1 VFGYYIEVTHAHK
14 DKVPDTWIRKQT
26 LTNAERY
33 ITPELKVYEE
43 KILNAE
49 DRIFELEMKY
59 WQEFV
64 QRMSEYV
71 APMQVNA
78 AILAKLDCLSTFA
91 HVSNVNSYVRPQVMD
106 DKVLEIRD
114 LRHPVIEKQLPAG
127 TDYVPNDI
135 HLDSEEQRMVI
146 LTGPNMSGKSAV
158 LRQTALAVLMAQIG
172 CFVPCSSAQIGII
185 DKVYTRVGASDNIS
199 LGESTFM
206 VEMIETASILNNI
219 SSRSLVI
226 LDEIGRGTS
235 TYDGISLAWSIAEFL
250 AQHPEKPKTLFA
262 THYHELNELES
273 KINGV
278 RNYHISIKEYDQHVV
293 FLRKMKPG
301 GSEHSFGIHVAKM
314 AGIPSVVTQRAEEVL
329 VRLEQDRSS
338 ATGRETAKRLTP
350 KSQTQLQMFSIDD
363 PVLMNVREKL
373 RMLDINTLSPVEALF
388 KLNEIKQMVDKQ

>member
-1 VFGYYIEVTHAHK
+1 
-14 DKVPDTWIRKQT
+14 
-26 LTNAERY
+26 
-33 ITPELKVYEE
+33 
-43 KILNAE
+43 
-49 DRIFELEMKY
+49 
-59 WQEFV
+59 
-64 QRMSEYV
+64 
-71 APMQVNA
+71 MQVNA

-91 HVSNVNSYVRPQVMD
+91 YVSSVNSYVKPQVTD
-106 DKVLEIRD
+106 DKVLEIKD

-135 HLDSEEQRMVI
+135 HLDSEEQRMII

-172 CFVPCSSAQIGII
+172 CFVPCSSAHIGLI

-278 RNYHISIKEYDQHVV
+278 RNFHISIKEYDQHVV
-293 FLRKMKPG
+293 FLRKMKSG

-314 AGIPSVVTQRAEEVL
+314 AGIPVEVTQRAEEVL
-329 VRLEQDRSS
+329 GRLEQDRSA

-350 KSQTQLQMFSIDD
+350 KAYSQLQMFSIDD
-363 PVLMNVREKL
+363 PVLMDVREKL

-388 KLNEIKQMVDKQ
+388 KLNEIKQLIDKH